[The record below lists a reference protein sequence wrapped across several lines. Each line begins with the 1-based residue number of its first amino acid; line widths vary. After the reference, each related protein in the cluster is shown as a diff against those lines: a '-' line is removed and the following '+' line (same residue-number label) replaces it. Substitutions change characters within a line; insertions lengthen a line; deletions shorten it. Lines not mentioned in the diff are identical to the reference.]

1 MPLKF
6 VTLWLNGKMVRLIKR
21 RNSIII
27 GVTIVFSLSFCFS
40 LRAQSSEI
48 VGVGDKIPNF
58 EFVLDGVKLDESYF
72 THKLVWI
79 NFFATWC
86 PPCRA
91 ELKLINEKLYKKY
104 KDNCD
109 FAFIAVGYG
118 HDIEQ
123 IRLFQ
128 IENQLELPFVADQN
142 LSIFSLFA
150 KGVIPRNY
158 LVDREGVIFYA
169 GDGFDEA
176 EFEKLFELVDNEL
189 HD

>member
-1 MPLKF
+1 MEVKPYSESSDSKKTQVAMMF
-6 VTLWLNGKMVRLIKR
+6 NNIAHRYDFLNGKMVRLIKR
-21 RNSIII
+21 RNSIFI
-27 GVTIVFSLSFCFS
+27 GVTILFSLSFCFS

-91 ELKLINEKLYKKY
+91 ELKLINEKLNKKY

-109 FAFIAVGYG
+109 FAFI
-118 HDIEQ
+118 
-123 IRLFQ
+123 
-128 IENQLELPFVADQN
+128 
-142 LSIFSLFA
+142 S
-150 KGVIPRNY
+150 
-158 LVDREGVIFYA
+158 
-169 GDGFDEA
+169 
-176 EFEKLFELVDNEL
+176 
-189 HD
+189 